1 MERGRLIRVLLGF
14 KFRGLAA
21 RAPVA
26 KVSKN
31 LCRRPFASKLNAS
44 LMNLRITI
52 LCAFCILIS
61 AKLFA
66 ANESYQP
73 ISVTPPSPPREFRG
87 AWVATVA
94 NIDWPSK
101 PGLTVAEQKTEL
113 LSLLDRAVQ
122 LHLNAI
128 IFQVRPACDAFYAS
142 PLEPWSEYLTGTM
155 GKAPSPFY
163 DPLAFA
169 IGECHKRGLELH
181 AWFNPFRVRHPDA
194 KSPAALNHI
203 SRTHPELVRRYG
215 SQLQL
220 DPGEPAVRAHVLNV
234 VMDVVRRYDVDGVQ
248 FDDYFY
254 PYPEKNYSGQE
265 MDFPDDATWRKYGL
279 PNGMARDDW
288 RRQNVNQFI
297 QNAYQSIKAAKP
309 CVKFGVSPFGI
320 WRPKTP
326 SSVRGLDAYAKLYAD
341 SRLWLANGWLDYCA
355 PQLYWA
361 VDSPQQS
368 FPVLLNWWEQQNV
381 KGRNLWP
388 GLNAA
393 ATGAKFT
400 TDEIARQIRLIRT
413 QPGAGGE
420 IFYHLR
426 SILDN
431 WALNDSV
438 RAQYARTALVPPS
451 PWLDSTPPDKPQLAI
466 TESRAGQRF
475 QWEIAGGEPAWLW
488 VLQYRTN
495 EVWTTEI
502 LPASQ
507 TAHTFFD
514 AAPDVISIRAVDRL
528 GNLSEP
534 TVLSPKKYSTPMP
547 AKGAT
552 GLKN

>member
-1 MERGRLIRVLLGF
+1 M
-14 KFRGLAA
+14 KFRSG
-21 RAPVA
+21 
-26 KVSKN
+26 
-31 LCRRPFASKLNAS
+31 
-44 LMNLRITI
+44 I
-52 LCAFCILIS
+52 LSTFLWLLPAL
-61 AKLFA
+61 LFA
-66 ANESYQP
+66 AGESYQP
-73 ISVTPPSPPREFRG
+73 VSLTPPSPPREFRG

-101 PGLTVAEQKTEL
+101 PGLTVAEQKAEL
-113 LSLLDRAVQ
+113 LLLLDRAVQ

-169 IGECHKRGLELH
+169 IAECHKRGLELH

-194 KSPAALNHI
+194 KSAAALNHI

-220 DPGEPAVRAHVLNV
+220 DPGEPAVRTHVLNV
-234 VMDVVRRYDVDGVQ
+234 VMDVVCRYDVDGMQ

-265 MDFPDDATWRKYGL
+265 LDFPDDATWRKYGL
-279 PNGMARDDW
+279 PSGMTRDDW

-297 QNAYQSIKAAKP
+297 QSAYQSIKAAKP
-309 CVKFGVSPFGI
+309 WVKFGVSPFGI

-361 VDSPQQS
+361 VYAPQQS
-368 FPVLLNWWEQQNV
+368 FPVLLTWWEQQNV

-393 ATGAKFT
+393 AVGAKFT
-400 TDEIARQIRLIRT
+400 TDEIARQIKLIRL

-426 SILDN
+426 NVLDN

-451 PWLDSTPPDKPQLAI
+451 PWLDATPPAKPTLTVLANGN
-466 TESRAGQRF
+466 SSLGAH
-475 QWEIAGGEPAWLW
+475 WENADDEPAWLW

-495 EVWTTEI
+495 ENWTTEI

-507 TAHTFFD
+507 TTHTFFNATPD
-514 AAPDVISIRAVDRL
+514 AISIRAVDRV

-534 TVLSPKKYSTPMP
+534 MVLSPKKYSTPMP
-547 AKGAT
+547 AKGVT
-552 GLKN
+552 GLTK